1 VFSYFVNPHEIA
13 LKKGNRGYFTRQLVV
28 NIKIALQNKCVVK
41 QVSGSF
47 LLEFSENSGLSREAV
62 EEKLAAIPGI
72 ANFLPVIETV
82 PDVSVLGEKI
92 LREIR
97 NLDFSS
103 FRVSA
108 RRSDKNFNLTSVE
121 INETVGRF
129 LKTETEKRVDL
140 DNAELEI
147 FVEILRDRFF
157 FSTRK
162 IKGIGGLP
170 VGTGGKAVSL
180 FSGGIDSP
188 VASFMLIKR
197 GCSLIFAHFH
207 SFPYAD
213 SSSKDKAVELVRNL
227 NIYQNNSR
235 LYLLPF
241 GDAQKQIVLIVPEE
255 YRVLIYRRLMMK
267 VSSLIA
273 EKEGAGALVTGES
286 LGQVASQTLKNM
298 AVVSVAADRLILR
311 PLVGMD
317 KEEIIEIAKKI
328 KTYEISILPDQ
339 DCCQLFTP
347 KHPATGARLE
357 DVLEI
362 ETGLEIGKMAS
373 EILDGAEIV
382 DI

>member
-1 VFSYFVNPHEIA
+1 M
-13 LKKGNRGYFTRQLVV
+13 
-28 NIKIALQNKCVVK
+28 
-41 QVSGSF
+41 
-47 LLEFSENSGLSREAV
+47 
-62 EEKLAAIPGI
+62 
-72 ANFLPVIETV
+72 
-82 PDVSVLGEKI
+82 
-92 LREIR
+92 
-97 NLDFSS
+97 
-103 FRVSA
+103 
-108 RRSDKNFNLTSVE
+108 E

-180 FSGGIDSP
+180 LSGGIDSP

-317 KEEIIEIAKKI
+317 KEEIIERAHLTKEEFDSAVEFIFEQITFVAKSQFEELLLDAEKI
-328 KTYEISILPDQ
+328 LVDHKKDSQYLALALKYNCLIFSRDQ
-339 DCCQLFTP
+339 TFKELCPLIVKNP
-347 KHPATGARLE
+347 K
-357 DVLEI
+357 
-362 ETGLEIGKMAS
+362 
-373 EILDGAEIV
+373 EILDLFYKM
-382 DI
+382 